1 MGPLTGWHAVIPL
14 LLVALACTF
23 SVGVLLFATAWTD
36 APARPPRSTEFNR
49 ERLLIDGG
57 AAMTVALLL
66 FVLTGWLVA
75 LGVGGFIGW
84 HLSLAWR
91 SHRAGKKSDQ
101 ERIEALATWC
111 EQLRD
116 LMSAEHGVLGT
127 VVATTA
133 TCPVAIRP
141 EVTRLATRIERT
153 SPSTAIRQFAVEI
166 DDPSGDLIASVLVLA
181 MSHSGKT
188 SELLS
193 ELASTIRER
202 AAMRL
207 RVEAER
213 AGQRAEA
220 RFVIG
225 FSLVVVI
232 AIALFG
238 RNSQFLDAYDS
249 AVGQLVLL
257 LIATAFGIGMLW
269 LSRLTRFE
277 RPARFLSIGG
287 ER

>member
-1 MGPLTGWHAVIPL
+1 MIPL

-23 SVGVLLFATAWTD
+23 SVGVLLLTTAWTD
-36 APARPPRSTEFNR
+36 STARPRRSPDFDR
-49 ERLLIDGG
+49 ERMLIDGG
-57 AAMTVALLL
+57 AAITVALGL
-66 FVLTGWLVA
+66 FVVTGWLVA

-84 HLSLAWR
+84 QLSVAWR
-91 SHRAGKKSDQ
+91 NYRAGNKSDQ

-133 TCPVAIRP
+133 TCPAAIRP

-153 SPSTAIRQFAVEI
+153 NPSTAIRQFAVEV

-213 AGQRAEA
+213 SGQRAEA

-225 FSLVVVI
+225 FSLVVMI

-238 RNSQFLDAYDS
+238 RDSQFLDAYDS
-249 AVGQLVLL
+249 AIGQLVLL
-257 LIATAFGIGMLW
+257 LIASAFGVGMLW

-287 ER
+287 DR

>member
-1 MGPLTGWHAVIPL
+1 MIPL

-23 SVGVLLFATAWTD
+23 SVGVLLLTTAWTD
-36 APARPPRSTEFNR
+36 APAKPRRRFGFDR
-49 ERLLIDGG
+49 QRMLIDGG
-57 AAMTVALLL
+57 AAIAGALFL
-66 FVLTGWLVA
+66 FVVTGWLVA

-84 HLSLAWR
+84 QLSVAWR
-91 SHRAGKKSDQ
+91 TYRAGNRSDQ

-133 TCPVAIRP
+133 TCPTAIRA

-153 SPSTAIRQFAVEI
+153 SPPTAIRQFAVEV
-166 DDPSGDLIASVLVLA
+166 DDPSGDLIASVLLLA

-213 AGQRAEA
+213 SGQRAEA

-225 FSLVVVI
+225 FSLVVMI

-238 RNSQFLDAYDS
+238 RDSQFLDAYDS

-257 LIATAFGIGMLW
+257 MIATAFGVGMLW

-277 RPARFLSIGG
+277 RPARFLSIGDS
-287 ER
+287 R

>member
-1 MGPLTGWHAVIPL
+1 MMPL

-23 SVGVLLFATAWTD
+23 SVGVLLLATAWTD
-36 APARPPRSTEFNR
+36 APPEPRRSLGFDR
-49 ERLLIDGG
+49 EQMLIDGG
-57 AAMTVALLL
+57 AAIAGALSL
-66 FVLTGWLVA
+66 FVVTGWLVA

-84 HLSLAWR
+84 QLSVAWR
-91 SHRAGKKSDQ
+91 TYRAGNRSDQ

-127 VVATTA
+127 VVATTT

-153 SPSTAIRQFAVEI
+153 SPSTAIRQFAVEV
-166 DDPSGDLIASVLVLA
+166 DDPSGDLIASVLLLA
-181 MSHSGKT
+181 MSHSGRT
-188 SELLS
+188 SELLT

-213 AGQRAEA
+213 SGQRAEA

-225 FSLVVVI
+225 FSLVVMI

-238 RNSQFLDAYDS
+238 RDSQFLDAYDS
-249 AVGQLVLL
+249 SIGQLVLL
-257 LIATAFGIGMLW
+257 MIATAFGAGMLW

-287 ER
+287 DR

>member
-1 MGPLTGWHAVIPL
+1 
-14 LLVALACTF
+14 
-23 SVGVLLFATAWTD
+23 
-36 APARPPRSTEFNR
+36 
-49 ERLLIDGG
+49 
-57 AAMTVALLL
+57 
-66 FVLTGWLVA
+66 
-75 LGVGGFIGW
+75 
-84 HLSLAWR
+84 
-91 SHRAGKKSDQ
+91 
-101 ERIEALATWC
+101 
-111 EQLRD
+111 
-116 LMSAEHGVLGT
+116 MSAEHGVLAT

-133 TCPVAIRP
+133 TCPVAIRA
-141 EVTRLATRIERT
+141 EVSRLATRIERT
-153 SPSTAIRQFAVEI
+153 SPSSAIRQFAVEV

-213 AGQRAEA
+213 SGQRAEA

-225 FSLVVVI
+225 FSLVVMI

-238 RNSQFLDAYDS
+238 RDSQFLDAYDS
-249 AVGQLVLL
+249 AIGQLVLL
-257 LIATAFGIGMLW
+257 LIATAFGVGMLW

-287 ER
+287 DR